1 MQYRADL
8 HIHSKYSIATSKHAD
23 LENYYSWARIK
34 GINIIGTGDFTHH
47 GWLREIKEKL
57 EPAGNGFFRLKEK
70 PATEVLTLFKP
81 APLDVLFC
89 LTSEISSVFKRDGKT
104 YRVHS
109 LIFAPDIETVSRIRK
124 KLENIGNIGSDGRP
138 ILRLDT
144 KDLLE
149 IVRTASRDA
158 YLIPAHIWT
167 PWYSVFGSKSGF
179 NSMNECFKDL
189 TGEIFALETGLSSDP
204 GMNRMWSDLDGFTL
218 ISNSDA
224 HSPNKLG
231 REVNLFST
239 DLGYEAMFRAL
250 KTKEGFAGTYE
261 YFPEKGKYH
270 LDGHRK
276 CGVCLTP
283 EETEKHKGLCPVCG
297 KPLTIGVM
305 HRVVDCAD
313 RDEPVKPSG
322 LNDCRY
328 IMPLDELLSIVADCG
343 AGTKTVRALLVKLI
357 RLYGDELTAILDIPA
372 DRISKDAGE
381 DIAGVLVKFRRG
393 DISLSPGFDGQ
404 FGTVKIGTGEYLK

>member
-34 GINIIGTGDFTHH
+34 GIRIIGTGDFTHH
-47 GWLREIKEKL
+47 GWLGEIKEKL

-70 PATEVLTLFKP
+70 PVTEALTLFKP

-89 LTSEISSVFKRDGKT
+89 LTSEISSVFKRDGRT

-109 LIFAPDIETVSRIRK
+109 LIFAPDLETVSRIRK
-124 KLENIGNIGSDGRP
+124 KLEIIGNIGSDGRP

-149 IVRTASRDA
+149 IVRDASPDA

-179 NSMNECFKDL
+179 NSMNECFADL
-189 TGEIFALETGLSSDP
+189 TDEIFALETGLSSDP
-204 GMNRMWSDLDGFTL
+204 GMNRMWSDLDRFTL
-218 ISNSDA
+218 VSNSDA

-239 DLGYEAMFRAL
+239 DLGYEAMFSAL
-250 KTKEGFAGTYE
+250 KTKDGFNGTYE

-283 EETEKHKGLCPVCG
+283 EETDKHKGRCPVCG

-305 HRVVDCAD
+305 HRVADCAD
-313 RDEPVKPSG
+313 RKKPLKPSG
-322 LNDCRY
+322 PDGYRY
-328 IMPLDELLSIVADCG
+328 IMPLDELLSTVADCG
-343 AGTKTVRALLVKLI
+343 AGTKTVQVLLVKLI
-357 RLYGDELTAILDIPA
+357 RLYGDELTTVLDIPA
-372 DRISKDAGE
+372 ERISKDAGE
-381 DIAGVLVKFRRG
+381 DIAGALVKLRRG

-404 FGTVKIGTGEYLK
+404 FGTVKMGTGEHLK